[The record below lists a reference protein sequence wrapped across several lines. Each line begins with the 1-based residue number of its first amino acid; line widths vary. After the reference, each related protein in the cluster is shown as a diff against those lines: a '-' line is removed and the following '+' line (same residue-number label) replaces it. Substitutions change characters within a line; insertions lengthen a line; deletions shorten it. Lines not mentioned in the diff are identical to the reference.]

1 MARLDEEIKTG
12 RSKKVI
18 YIIVG
23 AVAAL
28 ILLTIILV
36 VALKGKSDPK
46 KPDKKV
52 VDYIFNP
59 YFLSQDQQQTQFSSR
74 YYNLGFDK

>member
-1 MARLDEEIKTG
+1 MARLDDEIKTG

-18 YIIVG
+18 YIGI
-23 AVAAL
+23 AAIAAL
-28 ILLTIILV
+28 IILATILI

-46 KPDKKV
+46 KPDKK